1 MSTLFPCG
9 NEYRPGYRPLPN
21 PIKKPPPGGG
31 GFTVTRTNRFRT
43 PPTIPPYIPT
53 VPPPID
59 DEVPPVIYLNPVG
72 PRPGGGRRGGGGVV
86 EDVDPGGAN
95 TFYRCQQVSSFC
107 PDNETVRRVD
117 NVCVPFQATGVPP
130 GIYFSSLDAC
140 RISAI
145 CGPST
150 GDLGPCP
157 GETVNLFNQVVN
169 PSFTNTGLVSLRDQD
184 RTTRRLVSTSDLR
197 DSVRSSTD
205 TPTFQSTQLQ
215 GGRVALPHDLTKNIL
230 NYSNTTEEVYVN
242 NSKYLNILNPSIAKE
257 LYYLLYNDDPTKPWK
272 EKNILGIT
280 YDKIYNSL
288 NSKLKE
294 SINSILDVN
303 GKKIDVESIVYGI
316 FNHILYG
323 TLDRLDISYFENL
336 VEYNSSRTELTYSV
350 GEARNDIEFVYDYI
364 NLKKLSA
371 SPNKYIEP
379 QHKIEVSRL
388 KFLPSDI
395 EVKIK
400 IETLDEGEQLV
411 TLENPGLSFTDN
423 KASLD
428 HVPLGEGDG
437 YYILVEKQSS
447 LVVDPL
453 DQVLEAN
460 EEALILDTSLDY
472 SYYVPLQDRK
482 TALGLLGKSSEFVFT
497 VSSSMLN
504 SELSSGY
511 QEVYESKAK
520 YYKLDLSS
528 IVDERSDNHFV
539 NNITAR
545 YVKVLTQSDREIHSR
560 TYGGKTQKLNLSYDD
575 PFIQYADREGEF
587 SLEYNELTFRNFD
600 KNISPDG
607 SSILLRSLPDAII
620 ILPTN
625 TTEQNPYNGHSI
637 IKTITEDT
645 VVREVTADT
654 DIGLTVD
661 RDINRQ
667 SLPYKYT
674 YDYLGDFKFGLAGIE
689 DSQNILYIYDPDDF
703 TDTYIVSGRPPVGKA
718 IYDILENTI
727 SKKYSFDYL
736 TWWDLYR
743 RMPMLD
749 FMKFLNEVPH
759 EFLDQLTK
767 SWRGY
772 KFKDVLYRG
781 PNYTLDNLTEIDLT
795 VEDRIILEESFD
807 RFN

>member
-1 MSTLFPCG
+1 MTSIFFPCG

-31 GFTVTRTNRFRT
+31 SFIVRKTRRFGI
-43 PPTIPPYIPT
+43 PPTIPPGPPV
-53 VPPPID
+53 VPPFD
-59 DEVPPVIYLNPVG
+59 DPPVPTQITPQLPG
-72 PRPGGGRRGGGGVV
+72 PFGGGGGVG
-86 EDVDPGGAN
+86 DVDPSVTFN
-95 TFYRCQQVSSFC
+95 TYYRCQQVSSYC
-107 PDNETVRRVD
+107 SDGRTVRS
-117 NVCVPFQATGVPP
+117 VCVSFQSSSIPP
-130 GIYFSSLDAC
+130 QPYFTSLDSC
-140 RISAI
+140 RSSSI
-145 CGPST
+145 CGPNT
-150 GDLGPCP
+150 GGDNPCP
-157 GETVNLFNQVVN
+157 GDTVDLLNQVIN
-169 PSFTNTGLVSLRDQD
+169 PSFINTGLTPLLDRN
-184 RTTRRLVSTSDLR
+184 RTTREQTTVSDLR
-197 DSVRSSTD
+197 DSVRNSGSGSL
-205 TPTFQSTQLQ
+205 FQGINL
-215 GGRVALPHDLTKNIL
+215 GGTRENLTYDLTKNII
-230 NYSNTTEEVYVN
+230 NYSNNTPNGFVRNTRHL
-242 NSKYLNILNPSIAKE
+242 SILNTTIAKE
-257 LYYLLYNDDPTKPWK
+257 IHYIINNYNNTLPWK
-272 EKNILGIT
+272 EKYLLGIT

-288 NSKLKE
+288 NPSFL
-294 SINSILDVN
+294 NYLNNLLDVD
-303 GKKIDVESIVYGI
+303 GKNIDIESIVYGV
-316 FNHILYG
+316 FNHILNG
-323 TLDRLDISYFENL
+323 TLDKVNITYYQNL
-336 VEYNSSRTELTYSV
+336 SLNNSRRNELVYSP
-350 GEARNDIEFVYDYI
+350 GELRDDTRFVYDYI
-364 NLKKLSA
+364 NQKKLSA
-371 SPNKYIEP
+371 DPDKYTEP
-379 QHKIEVSRL
+379 QHKIEIARL

-395 EVKIK
+395 EIKIK
-400 IETLDEGEQLV
+400 VETLDEGEQLV
-411 TLENPGLSFTDN
+411 TLQDPGLSFTDN
-423 KASLD
+423 DAALN

-437 YYILVEKQSS
+437 YYIVVEKQSS
-447 LVVDPL
+447 LVADPIE
-453 DQVLEAN
+453 QVLEAD

-482 TALGLLGKSSEFVFT
+482 TALGLLGKPSEFIFT
-497 VSSSMLN
+497 VSSSMIN

-528 IVDERSDNHFV
+528 VEDERSDNHFV
-539 NNITAR
+539 NRITAK
-545 YVKVLTQSDREIHSR
+545 YTKILTQADREIHSR
-560 TYGGKTQKLNLSYDD
+560 TYGGKVQKLNLSYDD

-587 SLEYNELTFRNFD
+587 TLSYNEFTFRNFD
-600 KNISPDG
+600 KNLSPQG
-607 SSILLRSLPDAII
+607 KSILLRSLPDAII

-625 TTEQNPYNGHSI
+625 TTEQNPYNGYSI

-645 VVREVTADT
+645 VVREVEADT
-654 DIGLTVD
+654 DIGLTTD

-743 RMPMLD
+743 RMPMID

-781 PNYTLDNLTEIDLT
+781 PNYTLDNLTEIDPT

>member
-31 GFTVTRTNRFRT
+31 GFTVTKTNKFGI
-43 PPTIPPYIPT
+43 PPTIPPNVPT
-53 VPPPID
+53 VPPPVED
-59 DEVPPVIYLNPVG
+59 RPPPTTFLTPVNPG
-72 PRPGGGRRGGGGVV
+72 QAPGGGGGGVG
-86 EDVDPGGAN
+86 DVVPGAGN
-95 TFYRCQQVSSFC
+95 TFYRCQQVSSYC

-117 NVCVPFQATGVPP
+117 NVCVPFQTTGVPP
-130 GIYFSSLDAC
+130 QPYFTSFDAC
-140 RISAI
+140 RSSAI

-157 GETVNLFNQVVN
+157 GVTADLLNQVIN
-169 PSFTNTGLVSLRDQD
+169 PQIINTGLVSLRDQD
-184 RTTRRLVSTSDLR
+184 RTTRRLVSTADLR
-197 DSVRSSTD
+197 DSVRDSID
-205 TPTFQSTQLQ
+205 TPIFQGTQLQ
-215 GGRVALPHDLTKNIL
+215 GNRVTLTYDLTKNII
-230 NYSNTTEEVYVN
+230 NYSNVTEQSFVN
-242 NSKYLNILNPSIAKE
+242 NTKYLNILNTSIAKE

-272 EKNILGIT
+272 EKNILGVT

-288 NSKLKE
+288 NTKFKE
-294 SINSILDVN
+294 NINSILDVN
-303 GKKIDVESIVYGI
+303 GKKIDIESIVYGI
-316 FNHILYG
+316 FNHILNG
-323 TLDRLDISYFENL
+323 TLDTVNTEYYENL
-336 VEYNSSRTELTYSV
+336 ALYNSSRTELTYSI
-350 GEARNDIEFVYDYI
+350 GEAKDDTEFVYDYI
-364 NLKKLSA
+364 NVKKLSA
-371 SPNKYIEP
+371 SPKKYIEP

-400 IETLDEGEQLV
+400 IQTLDEGEQLV
-411 TLENPGLSFTDN
+411 TLDDPGLSFTDN
-423 KASLD
+423 NTSQD

-437 YYILVEKQSS
+437 YYIVVEKQSS

-453 DQVLEAN
+453 DQVLEAD

-482 TALGLLGKSSEFVFT
+482 TALDLLGKSSEFLFT
-497 VSSSMLN
+497 VSSSMIN

-539 NNITAR
+539 NKITAR
-545 YVKVLTQSDREIHSR
+545 YVKVLNQSDREIHSR

-587 SLEYNELTFRNFD
+587 TLEYNELTFRNFD
-600 KNISPDG
+600 KNLSPDG

-781 PNYTLDNLTEIDLT
+781 PNYTLDNLTEIDPT